1 MMSVETAYATLLPVA
16 LRDTALTVTSLSS
29 VATPALSFGDFRQNC
44 KKQIDGLRAE
54 LRVAGHPRDVIEDAV
69 YAQCAL
75 LDEAALNMLKGS
87 DRDAWE
93 HEPLQVVEFQS
104 HDAGQELITRIERR
118 LGQPQP
124 VLPLLA
130 IFGAVLNLGFA
141 GKFAIDGRDARA
153 ALMRAVDERLSRGIG
168 RADTTGS
175 VIVEHGVRHRWFD
188 KLSPVAWVVI
198 ACVAAAVIYFAIDH
212 WLNASIARI
221 AQ

>member
-1 MMSVETAYATLLPVA
+1 MTSVETAYPTLLPVA

-29 VATPALSFGDFRQNC
+29 DAAPASSFDDFRRKC
-44 KKQIDGLRAE
+44 KKQIEGLRAE
-54 LRVAGHPRDVIEDAV
+54 LRSAGHPRDVVEDAA

-93 HEPLQVVEFQS
+93 REPLQVVEFQS

-118 LGQPQP
+118 LAEPQP

-130 IFGAVLNLGFA
+130 IFGAVLSLGFT

-153 ALMRAVDERLSRGIG
+153 ALMRAVDERLARGIG
-168 RADTTGS
+168 RTDPTGA
-175 VIVEHGVRHRWFD
+175 VIVTQGVGHRWLD
-188 KLSPVAWVVI
+188 KLSPIAWVMI
-198 ACVAAAVIYFAIDH
+198 ASVAAAVVYFAIDQ
-212 WLNASIARI
+212 WLNASIAQI